1 MKIYK
6 SDKFFIWV
14 AGLLLLTIII
24 FMISEYTNKPNE
36 NYQYSMTKNSMRANI
51 KNKLTPL
58 SQPYYAWL
66 WDYSYISNKS
76 KQKLLLKFAEDNNIK
91 TIFLNIGEYVDL
103 KESGKN
109 QQEISTFFATLKKFL
124 LDSKKQNTEVEALFG
139 APNWSNDSHFY
150 LIEMILNDV
159 VFHDDI
165 KFSGVHIDIEPHGQ
179 KNFSKNKN
187 KYYTNYLNA
196 IKYIA
201 QQLDKQ
207 RTMGKISHDFKFSID
222 IPHWYDDQKTKLEY
236 DGKNQPVF
244 YHLIDILEK
253 YYSQSRLVLMSY
265 DIKNNGKKAIDK
277 STTELEYL
285 SNRNSPIKIIIG
297 QEFTKQPQ
305 EKITFFNSDY
315 QSINLNLKNI
325 DNAFKDKNSYK
336 SVALHTIS
344 ALMKK

>member
-1 MKIYK
+1 MKIYN
-6 SDKFFIWV
+6 SDKLFIWSIGV
-14 AGLLLLTIII
+14 VLLIII
-24 FMISEYTNKPNE
+24 TVIISKRTNKPNE
-36 NYQYSMTKNSMRANI
+36 NYQYSMTENDTQASI

-76 KQKLLLKFAEDNNIK
+76 KQKLLLDFAKANNIK

-109 QQEISTFFATLKKFL
+109 KQEISTFFSTLKKFL
-124 LDSKKQNTEVEALFG
+124 LNSEKQNIEVEALFG
-139 APNWSNDSHFY
+139 APNWSNNSHLY
-150 LIEMILNDV
+150 LIKMILNDA

-187 KYYTNYLNA
+187 EYYTNYLNA

-201 QQLDKQ
+201 QQLNQQ
-207 RTMGKISHDFKFSID
+207 RKTGKISNDFKFSID
-222 IPHWYDDQKTKLEY
+222 IPHWYDDQKTKLKY

-244 YHLIDILEK
+244 YHLVDVLEEN
-253 YYSQSRLVLMSY
+253 YPQSRLVLMSY
-265 DIKNNGKKAIDK
+265 DISNKGDRAINK
-277 STTELEYL
+277 SKTEIEYL
-285 SNRNSPIKIIIG
+285 SNRKSPIKIIIG